1 MEYKLF
7 SDIMIIKISSIS
19 FKTIDDFLEFYVPS
33 KKMRYLL
40 FQNQWIKIDGN
51 YIRRNQLLVGE
62 NLYPFGDG
70 SGDVY
75 LFLQKIKH
83 LSPCFV
89 V

>member
-1 MEYKLF
+1 MIGVYITLEYKLF

-62 NLYPFGDG
+62 NLEIKIYPC
-70 SGDVY
+70 
-75 LFLQKIKH
+75 KIH
-83 LSPCFV
+83 WDRTRIAG
-89 V
+89 